1 MINKSYIIPKRPQ
14 VVIKPKKEDARR
26 FCIIPIRACLD
37 KSLSLGDFRML
48 AILASY
54 SSPNGYSY
62 VAQSTLAAYRGV
74 SSQMISKSIKRLVTK
89 GYVEVVRA
97 GYKGM
102 RGALRRIIFD
112 ANINAVDAISIS
124 NCNEVHNEGYQMT
137 GKQNQSVKQTKKP
150 YKVEQSVISYDDALL
165 AVSQSII
172 SDSDLLRLERLVSQG
187 ITRSELLE
195 AFSEGGHS

>member
-74 SSQMISKSIKRLVTK
+74 SSQMISKSIKRLVDK

-137 GKQNQSVKQTKKP
+137 GKHNQSVKQTKKP
-150 YKVEQSVISYDDALL
+150 YKVEQSVISYDEALL
-165 AVSQSII
+165 AVSQSLK
-172 SDSDLLRLERLVSQG
+172 SDSDLLRLEQLISKG

-195 AFSEGGHS
+195 AFSRGAS

>member
-62 VAQSTLAAYRGV
+62 VAQSTLASYRGV
-74 SSQMISKSIKRLVTK
+74 SSQMISKSIKRLVEK
-89 GYVEVVRA
+89 GYVEIVRA

-124 NCNEVHNEGYQMT
+124 NCNEVHNEGYQMKRT
-137 GKQNQSVKQTKKP
+137 NNQPVKQTKQP
-150 YKVEQSVISYDDALL
+150 YKVEHSAISYDEALL
-165 AVSQSII
+165 VVSQSLK
-172 SDSDLLRLERLVSQG
+172 SDSDLLRLEQLVSRG
-187 ITRSELLE
+187 VSRAELLE
-195 AFSEGGHS
+195 AFKGVSS